1 LTDEFA
7 LADWDKF
14 QDPRDGLKNEI
25 RRAKTTLSDAFLNE
39 WRFNVNKVPPQEDFV
54 KE

>member
-14 QDPRDGLKNEI
+14 QDPRDGLKNESI
-25 RRAKTTLSDAFLNE
+25 RAIMMLSDAFLNE
-39 WRFNVNKVPPQEDFV
+39 
-54 KE
+54 